1 MRKFT
6 AKVIINGKRL
16 KASSH
21 GSGKWQGY
29 FLSYL
34 LITVLEILASAIR
47 KMNEWHRVWKLGNK
61 IANI

>member
-34 LITVLEILASAIR
+34 LITVLEILASA
-47 KMNEWHRVWKLGNK
+47 MT
-61 IANI
+61 